1 MDTQNSLLPDRGGL
15 INSQHKNTIMF
26 SQAKAI
32 YFDICFACMKV
43 WWKFQH
49 QYINLDIIVSRASD
63 YLNCQCEPFG
73 LHCIQSQESKAAVCL
88 LLKFSQQDG
97 RREK

>member
-1 MDTQNSLLPDRGGL
+1 
-15 INSQHKNTIMF
+15 MF

-49 QYINLDIIVSRASD
+49 QYINLDIAVSRASD

-73 LHCIQSQESKAAVCL
+73 PHEFRARNPQITVCL
-88 LLKFSQQDG
+88 LLKFSQQDSFAGVVAVNFLEKWTG
-97 RREK
+97 RISSDDEID